1 MWVRRR
7 IGLFDVVNYVFFV
20 VISLSFL
27 FPLVMTLA
35 ISFSESLKLGSKP
48 IGIWPIGFTLD
59 SYKMLLSDGRI
70 LRYYL
75 NTILYASTGTV
86 LMLFSTSL
94 MAYPLTFRDFQGK
107 TLITILLTITMFFGG
122 GLIPYYLVVLKLG
135 LINTLWALILPGAIS
150 AWNVFIFRTFFSSIP
165 DSLRESAWMDG
176 AGHFTVLF
184 MIIVPLSRP
193 LLATFTLFS
202 VVGFWNDFFS
212 ALIFLRSQAKQPVQ
226 LFLRRILVLM
236 DFQDVQNAA
245 FLKMFVNLS
254 SRTVK
259 GAAVIITIIPILCV
273 YPFLQKYF
281 AKGIMVGAI
290 KA

>member
-1 MWVRRR
+1 
-7 IGLFDVVNYVFFV
+7 
-20 VISLSFL
+20 
-27 FPLVMTLA
+27 
-35 ISFSESLKLGSKP
+35 
-48 IGIWPIGFTLD
+48 
-59 SYKMLLSDGRI
+59 
-70 LRYYL
+70 
-75 NTILYASTGTV
+75 
-86 LMLFSTSL
+86 
-94 MAYPLTFRDFQGK
+94 
-107 TLITILLTITMFFGG
+107 
-122 GLIPYYLVVLKLG
+122 
-135 LINTLWALILPGAIS
+135 
-150 AWNVFIFRTFFSSIP
+150 
-165 DSLRESAWMDG
+165 MDG

-202 VVGFWNDFFS
+202 VVGFWNDFFN
-212 ALIFLRSQAKQPVQ
+212 ALIFLRTQDKQPVQ

-236 DFQDVQNAA
+236 DFRDVESAA
-245 FLKMFVNLS
+245 FIKMFVNLS

>member
-7 IGLFDVVNYVFFV
+7 IGAFDILNYTFFV
-20 VISLSFL
+20 VISLTFL
-27 FPLVMTLA
+27 YPLVMTLA
-35 ISFSESLKLGSKP
+35 ISFSDAVKLSSRP
-48 IGIWPIGFTLD
+48 IGVWPVGFTLD

-75 NTILYASTGTV
+75 NTVLYATTGTV
-86 LMLFSTSL
+86 VMLFSTSL

-107 TLITILLTITMFFGG
+107 TLVTILLTITMFFGG
-122 GLIPYYLVVLKLG
+122 GLVPFYLVILKLG
-135 LINTLWALILPGAIS
+135 LMDTLWALILPGAVS
-150 AWNVFIFRTFFSSIP
+150 AWNVFIFRTFFQSIP

-184 MIIVPLSRP
+184 MIITPLSRP

-202 VVGFWNDFFS
+202 VVGFWNDFFN
-212 ALIFLRSQAKQPVQ
+212 ALIFLRSQDKQPVQ

-236 DFQDVQNAA
+236 DFRDVESAA
-245 FLKMFVNLS
+245 FIKMFVNLS

-259 GAAVIITIIPILCV
+259 GAAVIITIVPILCV

>member
-7 IGLFDVVNYVFFV
+7 IGFFDIVNYAFFV
-20 VISLSFL
+20 AISLTFL

-35 ISFSESLKLGSKP
+35 ISFSESLKLGNKP
-48 IGIWPIGFTLD
+48 IGVWPIGFTLD
-59 SYKMLLSDGRI
+59 SYKLLLSDGRI

-75 NTILYASTGTV
+75 NTILYATTGTAV
-86 LMLFSTSL
+86 MLFSTSL
-94 MAYPLTFRDFQGK
+94 MSYPLTFKDFQGK
-107 TLITILLTITMFFGG
+107 TLVTILLTITMFFGG

-176 AGHFTVLF
+176 AGHFMVLF
-184 MIIVPLSRP
+184 RIIVPLSLP

-202 VVGFWNDFFS
+202 VVGFWNDFFN
-212 ALIFLRSQAKQPVQ
+212 ALIFLRTQDKQPVQ

-236 DFQDVQNAA
+236 DFKDVQNAVY
-245 FLKMFVNLS
+245 LKMFVNLS

>member
-7 IGLFDVVNYVFFV
+7 LGLFDLANYAVFALL
-20 VISLSFL
+20 SLSFL
-27 FPLVMTLA
+27 YPLVMTLA

-48 IGIWPIGFTLD
+48 IGVWPIGFTLD
-59 SYKMLLSDGRI
+59 SYKMLLMDGRI
-70 LRYYL
+70 VRYYL
-75 NTILYASTGTV
+75 NTILYASTGTAV
-86 LMLFSTSL
+86 MLFCTSL
-94 MAYPLTFRDFQGK
+94 MAYPLTFKDFRGK
-107 TLITILLTITMFFGG
+107 NSVTILLTITMFFGG

-135 LINTLWALILPGAIS
+135 LVDRIWALILPGAIS
-150 AWNVFIFRTFFSSIP
+150 AWNVIIFRTFFQSIP

-176 AGHFTVLF
+176 AGHFVVLF
-184 MIIVPLSRP
+184 RIVVPLSLP

-202 VVGFWNDFFS
+202 VVGFWNDFFN
-212 ALIFLRSQAKQPVQ
+212 ALIFLRTQAKQPVQ

-236 DFQDVQNAA
+236 DFRDVQNTAI
-245 FLKMFVNLS
+245 LKIVDNLS